1 MEMVPMRVQAA
12 PEQVVNFVC
21 AYFSMERLEIDL
33 QPIGH
38 NHIDGKLLPNSA
50 QYSLSNTSLMLG
62 QPVRDILDRFA
73 WGSRRTLS
81 LRIDAGHRQVKC
93 RVVNAD
99 GLILGELTA
108 LIQPAG
114 SLSITKAKQNYFN
127 RAIQQKH
134 KTKMKNEIVRR
145 PNRPSQ
151 TDNVARAFFER
162 VFFLRCAH
170 VSRHVH
176 TDTDETQYNINLDIA
191 LPQCVACPVVIYKF
205 LSVRGLIF

>member
-134 KTKMKNEIVRR
+134 KTKMKNEIVCR

-151 TDNVARAFFER
+151 TDNVARAFFI
-162 VFFLRCAH
+162 VFFSPLR
-170 VSRHVH
+170 SRFTTCTYRH
-176 TDTDETQYNINLDIA
+176 
-191 LPQCVACPVVIYKF
+191 
-205 LSVRGLIF
+205 G

>member
-1 MEMVPMRVQAA
+1 MEMVPMRVQAV
-12 PEQVVNFVC
+12 PDQVVNFVC

-38 NHIDGKLLPNSA
+38 NHIDGKMLPNSA
-50 QYSLSNTSLMLG
+50 QYSLSNTSLMLS

-93 RVVNAD
+93 RVVNSD

-114 SLSITKAKQNYFN
+114 SLSITKAKQKCFN

-134 KTKMKNEIVRR
+134 KTKMKNEIVHR

-151 TDNVARAFFER
+151 TDNVARAFFI
-162 VFFLRCAH
+162 VFFFSVALTFHDTYIQTRMKLNITLTSISLCLN
-170 VSRHVH
+170 VSLVRLSFTHFC
-176 TDTDETQYNINLDIA
+176 
-191 LPQCVACPVVIYKF
+191 PSVA
-205 LSVRGLIF
+205 